1 MNPDLIFIKLG
12 GAAITFKDKPNTPN
26 MRVIRDSAHTISEF
40 CKKTQ
45 MLIGHGGG
53 SFPHPVAAQYKV
65 QEGLSVCG
73 AEGFVKTHEAA
84 AKINE
89 IVMKALLEKNIPAL
103 SIQPS
108 ACTIMRNG
116 MIEKMNTAPIKDAL
130 ENDLIPVLYGDVIL
144 DTEKGCSIA
153 STEMLFDFLSE
164 EFGPSKII
172 MGTDVDGVYT
182 QDPKLGEGKLI
193 KEITPENIGEV
204 LEKLSGQESTITDV
218 TGSMHHKVKQLY
230 ALSQLGF
237 DVQIISLLNKENLR
251 RALEGE
257 KIGTIF
263 KWAQK
268 NEKESM

>member
-1 MNPDLIFIKLG
+1 LRDNLVFIKLG
-12 GAAITFKDKPNTPN
+12 GAAITFKDRPSTANLQ
-26 MRVIRDSAHTISEF
+26 VIEDSAQTLSEF
-40 CKKTQ
+40 YKEIP

-84 AKINE
+84 AEINA
-89 IVMKALLEKNIPAL
+89 IVMEALLEKNIPAV

-108 ACTIMRNG
+108 ACTLMRAG
-116 MIEKMNTAPIKDAL
+116 MIEKMNTAPIKNAL
-130 ENDLIPVLYGDVIL
+130 ENDLIPIIYGDVIL

-153 STEMLFDFLSE
+153 STEMLFDFLAE
-164 EFGPSKII
+164 ELSPSSII
-172 MGTDVDGVYT
+172 MGTDVDGVFT
-182 QDPKLGEGKLI
+182 QDPKIGEGELI
-193 KEITPENIGEV
+193 KEITPQNIGDV
-204 LEKLSGQESTITDV
+204 LEKLAGQESTITDV

-230 ALSQLGF
+230 ELSQLGF
-237 DVQIISLLNKENLR
+237 DVQIINLLQKENLR
-251 RALEGE
+251 KALGGE

-268 NEKESM
+268 NEKGST